1 MNTRKGAAVIVIN
14 VACPSNIA
22 RATNAREVVDVI
34 DTASWNKRN
43 ITTVIYTPVVR
54 WRLVA

>member
-22 RATNAREVVDVI
+22 RVTNALEVVDVI

-43 ITTVIYTPVVR
+43 MTTVIYTPVVR
-54 WRLVA
+54 